1 MKVLLLRWS
10 AKNQPSSHPHSPVC
24 QCRVT
29 ECSPDVL
36 TQYNNEAK
44 LCIYSTRKLHS
55 IEFLLFMSNA
65 PSRYQAVQEGQIV
78 AEEQSSVNIEI
89 PRGSTEGTIVTQIP
103 RTFFDG
109 MDSESI
115 TDGKAF
121 GIAIINS
128 AAGGKSEVSDAATYC
143 EQSVK
148 LYLPSCSLTFV
159 IVFVATG
166 GLSGRP
172 HVSISSSV
180 RSPHKIP
187 CSNLTEII
195 RVSFNRT

>member
-1 MKVLLLRWS
+1 
-10 AKNQPSSHPHSPVC
+10 
-24 QCRVT
+24 
-29 ECSPDVL
+29 
-36 TQYNNEAK
+36 
-44 LCIYSTRKLHS
+44 
-55 IEFLLFMSNA
+55 MSNA

-143 EQSVK
+143 EQPVK
-148 LYLPSCSLTFV
+148 LYLPS
-159 IVFVATG
+159 
-166 GLSGRP
+166 
-172 HVSISSSV
+172 
-180 RSPHKIP
+180 
-187 CSNLTEII
+187 
-195 RVSFNRT
+195 